1 MSDRNVVPFPGGFD
15 PPPGGPHDP
24 DMERRVTQLEADFRE
39 IMGQLTAIR
48 ADLAEVKGR
57 VTHLPGTFTMITT
70 VIGGQVALAGIL
82 AAAFF
87 GALRLSGLH

>member
-1 MSDRNVVPFPGGFD
+1 VSDRNVVPFPGGFD

-24 DMERRVTQLEADFRE
+24 DMERRVTRLEADFHE

-57 VTHLPGTFTMITT
+57 VTHLPSTWAMVTTM
-70 VIGGQVALAGIL
+70 IGGQITLAGFL
-82 AAAFF
+82 AAAFI
-87 GALRLSGLH
+87 GALRLSGMH